1 MRGALLV
8 LLLLA
13 TVLAQVAIAP
23 FFPLAGALVELPVV
37 VLLLLAIFAGPGAV
51 MVGLPLLVLF
61 LGFST
66 NVEFEW
72 LVLAYLPLLP
82 CAAWIQR
89 QRVIPQTP
97 YALALGMA
105 VAAAVW
111 TRLVFTTVAVTSGA
125 SPDVGGIVT
134 GILLPG
140 AAFDAALLSVG
151 YFLCRQVRLPT
162 HSLDL
167 EEARFQR

>member
-1 MRGALLV
+1 MRAALLV
-8 LLLLA
+8 LPILA

-23 FFPLAGALVELPVV
+23 FFPLAGVVVELPVV

-51 MVGLPLLVLF
+51 MVGLPVLVLF

-66 NVEFEW
+66 NVEYEW

-89 QRVIPQTP
+89 QRAIPQTP
-97 YALALGMA
+97 YALALVMA
-105 VAAAVW
+105 VGAAVW
-111 TRLVFTTVAVTSGA
+111 TRLVFATVAITSGA
-125 SPDVGGIVT
+125 SPDLGSLVT
-134 GILLPG
+134 DILLPG

-162 HSLDL
+162 HSLNL
-167 EEARFQR
+167 EEAEF